1 MKLRFSMAGLAVIAI
16 VAGACSGSATAAPSA
31 AASAAPSA
39 AASAAA
45 GGSIALL
52 LPSVDAARYEAADRP
67 DFEAKVKAL
76 CPTVAYAY
84 NNAGGSAPTQQQQA
98 EAAITNGATVLVLDA
113 QDGDAAGTI
122 VKEAA
127 AKGIKVISYD
137 RLIKGGASPDFYISF
152 DNEKVGELQGTA
164 LLAKLTADGKTNAK
178 VVWINGSPKDNNA
191 SLFKA
196 GAHKVLD
203 GKVNIVKEDAMANWK
218 PEEAQQIMEAA
229 ITSLGKD
236 GFDAVYSANDGGAGG
251 AYAAMKSNGVDVTT
265 KPMTGQDAELAAVQR
280 ILLGQQYMDVYK
292 AIKPEAEAA
301 ATLACALATGATPDA
316 AMVNSKVNNGT
327 IDVPSVL
334 LTPIAISADG
344 SNGTK
349 SIQDSVVAD
358 QFYGADSAA
367 KICDAKVDPGLTAAC
382 TKFGVK

>member
-1 MKLRFSMAGLAVIAI
+1 VKLRFSMTGLAAIAI
-16 VAGACSGSATAAPSA
+16 VAGACSGSATAVPSA
-31 AASAAPSA
+31 GAGAG
-39 AASAAA
+39 A
-45 GGSIALL
+45 GGGIALL

-67 DFEAKVKAL
+67 DFEAKIKAL
-76 CPTVAYAY
+76 CPTVAYTY
-84 NNAGGSAPTQQQQA
+84 NNAAGVATTQQQQA
-98 EAAITNGATVLVLDA
+98 EAAITNGAKVLVLDA
-113 QDGDAAGTI
+113 QDGGAAGTI
-122 VKEAA
+122 VTAAA

-137 RLIKGGASPDFYISF
+137 RLITGAGSKPDYYISF

-164 LLAKLTADGKTNAK
+164 LLAKLTADGKSMAK

-191 SLFKA
+191 TLFKT
-196 GAHKVLD
+196 GAHKILD
-203 GKVNIVKEDAMANWK
+203 GKVTIVKEDAMANWK

-265 KPMTGQDAELAAVQR
+265 KPMTGQDAELAGVQR

-301 ATLACALATGATPDA
+301 ATLACALATGQTPAATTA
-316 AMVNSKVNNGT
+316 TVNNGT
-327 IDVPSVL
+327 IDVPSIL
-334 LTPIAISADG
+334 LVPIAITADG

-358 QFYGADSAA
+358 QFYGATSVAS
-367 KICDAKVDPGLTAAC
+367 ICDAKVDPGLPAAC
-382 TKFGVK
+382 TKYGVK